1 MICEVYL
8 IKLLLKTKMET
19 ATLDKE
25 GPVPVQ
31 AS

>member
-19 ATLDKE
+19 ATLDK
-25 GPVPVQ
+25 GSPAPGQ